1 MKVIEKFADEVINSG
16 AYEPLDRVYV
26 INKIRGLV
34 GDHDEEENDKPAA
47 KQLVDLA
54 VKNEKIPDDITSREV
69 LNDQLYDLATP
80 TPSKT
85 NSIFW
90 QKMQKSSEKATDWFY
105 KLCEDNNYVK
115 KEAIAK
121 NVVFSGT
128 SSKGHGLEI
137 TINLSKPEKDPKA
150 IAAAAHATGK
160 KYPQCALC
168 LENEGYLGGY
178 GKNARSNLRIIRMNI
193 AGRPWG
199 FQYSP
204 YAYFN
209 EHCIFLDQ
217 KHIPMVINEQTLI
230 NLVEIEKIF
239 PHYFVGS
246 NADLPIVGGSM
257 LAHEHY
263 QGGRHTFPM
272 MKAKIKKEVIF
283 DKYPDVKVGIVD
295 WPMSD
300 LRLISKNS
308 LTLISLGS
316 KIIDFWDRY
325 NDQDRQITAFDGKT
339 RRHTVT
345 PIMHRDGEKFVL
357 DLVLR
362 DNNTSDKYPLGI
374 FHPHSELWHI
384 KKENIGL
391 IEVMGRAILPGRLK
405 KELEEVKKYLLD
417 ENNEIAE
424 SHLAWAQEIKANHQ
438 ITSEN
443 VDSILQQAL
452 VEVFDQVL
460 ECAGVFKNNENGE
473 AGWQKFTEALVLSLI
488 HISEPTRP

>member
-16 AYEPLDRVYV
+16 AYQPLDRVYV

-34 GDHDEEENDKPAA
+34 GDHDEEENDQPAV
-47 KQLVDLA
+47 KQLVDIA
-54 VKNEKIPDDITSREV
+54 VKNEKIPDDVTSREV

-85 NSIFW
+85 NEIFG
-90 QKMQKSSEKATDWFY
+90 QKMERSSEKATDWLY
-105 KLCEDNNYVK
+105 KLCVNNNYVK

-150 IAAAAHATGK
+150 IAAAAHATDK

-168 LENEGYLGGY
+168 LENEGYVGGY

-193 AGRPWG
+193 AGKPWG

-217 KHIPMVINEQTLI
+217 KHIPMVINQQTLI
-230 NLVEIEKIF
+230 NLVEIEKML

-272 MKAKIKKEVIF
+272 MKAKIKKPVSF
-283 DKYPDVKVGIVD
+283 KQYPDVKAGIVD

-300 LRLISKNS
+300 LRLISENS
-308 LTLISLGS
+308 LDLIDLGT
-316 KIIDFWDRY
+316 KIIKFWDQYSDPARKINAY
-325 NDQDRQITAFDGKT
+325 EGKI
-339 RRHTVT
+339 RHHTVT
-345 PIMHRDGEKFVL
+345 PIMHRKGKKFVL

-362 DNNTSDKYPLGI
+362 DNNTSKDYPLGI
-374 FHPHSELWHI
+374 FHPHKQLWHI

-405 KELEEVKKYLLD
+405 SELEEVKKYWLGKD
-417 ENNEIAE
+417 NKMAD
-424 SHLAWAQEIKANHQ
+424 SHKEWADQVKVKEKITADNVNQ
-438 ITSEN
+438 IMEK
-443 VDSILQQAL
+443 AL
-452 VEVFDQVL
+452 VEVFEQVL
-460 ECAGVFKNNENGE
+460 QDAGVFKNTEDGE
-473 AGWQKFTEALVLSLI
+473 KGWDKFITALTEDVD
-488 HISEPTRP
+488 

>member
-1 MKVIEKFADEVINSG
+1 MKVIEKFADQVVNSG

-34 GDHDEEENDKPAA
+34 GDHDEEENDKPAV
-47 KQLVDLA
+47 KQLVDIA
-54 VKNEKIPDDITSREV
+54 VENEKIPDDVTSKEV
-69 LNDQLYDLATP
+69 LNDQLYDLMTP

-85 NSIFW
+85 NNIFW
-90 QKMQKSSEKATDWFY
+90 QKMQNSPEKATDWFY
-105 KLCEDNNYVK
+105 QLCVNNDYVK
-115 KEAIAK
+115 EEAIAK

-178 GKNARSNLRIIRMNI
+178 GKNARSNLRIIRMSI

-217 KHIPMVINEQTLI
+217 EHIPMEINQQTLI
-230 NLVEIEKIF
+230 NLVEIEKTL
-239 PHYFVGS
+239 PQYFVGS

-257 LAHEHY
+257 LSHEHY

-272 MKAKIKKEVIF
+272 MKAKIKKSVVFNE
-283 DKYPDVKVGIVD
+283 YPDVKAGIVD

-300 LRLISKNS
+300 LRLISNNS
-308 LTLISLGS
+308 LDLIDLGS
-316 KIIDFWDRY
+316 KIIKFWDQY
-325 NDQDRQITAFDGKT
+325 SDADRDIKAFDGET
-339 RRHTVT
+339 RHHTVT
-345 PIMHRDGEKFVL
+345 PIMHREGKSFVL

-362 DNNTSDKYPLGI
+362 DNNTNKDYPLGI
-374 FHPHSELWHI
+374 FHPHKQLWHI

-405 KELEEVKKYLLD
+405 SELEEVKKYWLGQD
-417 ENNEIAE
+417 NQMAASHQEWADQIKAENEI
-424 SHLAWAQEIKANHQ
+424 
-438 ITSEN
+438 TSAN
-443 VDSILQQAL
+443 VDTVMEQAL
-452 VEVFDQVL
+452 VEVFEQVL
-460 ECAGVFKNNENGE
+460 QDAGVFKNNEDGDQ
-473 AGWQKFTEALVLSLI
+473 GWDKFITALTENI
-488 HISEPTRP
+488 

>member
-26 INKIRGLV
+26 INKIRALV
-34 GDHDEEENDKPAA
+34 GDEASSVEANDEQTSV

-54 VKNEKIPDDITSREV
+54 VQNKKISDDVTSREV
-69 LNDQLYDLATP
+69 LNDQLYDLITP

-85 NSIFW
+85 NGIFW
-90 QKMQKSSEKATDWFY
+90 QKMQKSPEKATDWFY
-105 KLCEDNNYVK
+105 KLCENNNYVK

-128 SSKGHGLEI
+128 SSKEHGLEI

-193 AGRPWG
+193 GGRPWG

-217 KHIPMVINEQTLI
+217 KHISMVINQQTLI
-230 NLVEIEKIF
+230 NLVEIEKTL

-272 MKAKIKKEVIF
+272 MKAKIKKNVVFDDYPEV
-283 DKYPDVKVGIVD
+283 VAGIVD

-300 LRLISKNS
+300 LRLISDNS
-308 LTLISLGS
+308 LDLIELGA
-316 KIIDFWDRY
+316 KIINFWDHY
-325 NDQDRQITAFDGKT
+325 SDSARQIKAFDGKT
-339 RRHTVT
+339 RHHTVT
-345 PIMHRDGEKFVL
+345 PIMHREGKNFVL

-362 DNNTSDKYPLGI
+362 DNNTSENYPLGI
-374 FHPHSELWHI
+374 FHPHKELWHI

-405 KELEEVKKYLLD
+405 SELEEVKKYWLGQD
-417 ENNEIAE
+417 NKMVI
-424 SHLAWAQEIKANHQ
+424 SHKEWADQIKAQ
-438 ITSEN
+438 QDISADN
-443 VDSILQQAL
+443 VDAVMQQAL
-452 VEVFDQVL
+452 VEVFEQVL
-460 ECAGVFKNNENGE
+460 QDAGVFKNNADGDE
-473 AGWQKFTEALVLSLI
+473 GWDKFITALTKQI
-488 HISEPTRP
+488 

>member
-26 INKIRGLV
+26 INKIRALV
-34 GDHDEEENDKPAA
+34 GDEASSVEANDEQTSV

-54 VKNEKIPDDITSREV
+54 VQNKKISDDVTSREV
-69 LNDQLYDLATP
+69 LNDQLYDLITP

-85 NSIFW
+85 NGIFW
-90 QKMQKSSEKATDWFY
+90 QKMQKSPEKATDWFY
-105 KLCEDNNYVK
+105 KFCENNNYVK

-128 SSKGHGLEI
+128 SSKEHGLEI

-178 GKNARSNLRIIRMNI
+178 GKNARSNLRIISMNI
-193 AGRPWG
+193 GGRPWG

-217 KHIPMVINEQTLI
+217 KHIPMVINQQTLI
-230 NLVEIEKIF
+230 NLVEIEKTL

-272 MKAKIKKEVIF
+272 MKAKIKKNVVFDDYPEV
-283 DKYPDVKVGIVD
+283 VAGIVD

-300 LRLISKNS
+300 LRLISDNS
-308 LTLISLGS
+308 LGLIELGA
-316 KIIDFWDRY
+316 KIINFWDHY
-325 NDQDRQITAFDGKT
+325 SDSARQIKAFDGKT
-339 RRHTVT
+339 RHHTVT
-345 PIMHRDGEKFVL
+345 PIMHREGKNFVL

-362 DNNTSDKYPLGI
+362 DNNTSENYPLGI
-374 FHPHSELWHI
+374 FHPHKELWHI

-405 KELEEVKKYLLD
+405 SELEEVKKYWMGQD
-417 ENNEIAE
+417 NKMAI
-424 SHLAWAQEIKANHQ
+424 SHKEWADQIKAEQN
-438 ITSEN
+438 ITADN
-443 VDSILQQAL
+443 VDAVMQQAL
-452 VEVFDQVL
+452 VEVFEQVL
-460 ECAGVFKNNENGE
+460 QDAGVFKNNADGDE
-473 AGWQKFTEALVLSLI
+473 GWDKFITALTKQI
-488 HISEPTRP
+488 

>member
-1 MKVIEKFADEVINSG
+1 MQVIEKFADEVIASG
-16 AYEPLDRVYV
+16 SYQQLDRVYI
-26 INKIRGLV
+26 INRIRALV
-34 GDHDEEENDKPAA
+34 GDEDEEVHEGQKAA
-47 KQLVDLA
+47 KQLVNLA
-54 VKNEKIPDDITSREV
+54 VKNKKIADDITSREV
-69 LNDQLYDLATP
+69 LNDQLYDLMTP

-85 NSIFW
+85 NEIFW
-90 QKMQKSSEKATDWFY
+90 QKMQKSSEDATDWFY
-105 KLCEDNNYVK
+105 QLCTNNDYVK

-121 NVVFSGT
+121 NIVFSGT

-150 IAAAAHATGK
+150 IAAAAHSTGT

-178 GKNARSNLRIIRMNI
+178 GKNARSNLRIIRMNVG
-193 AGRPWG
+193 GRKWG
-199 FQYSP
+199 MQYSP

-230 NLVEIEKIF
+230 NLVDIEKQV
-239 PHYFVGS
+239 PQYFVGS

-263 QGGRHTFPM
+263 QGGRHIFPM
-272 MKAKIKKEVIF
+272 MKAKIKKSLKF
-283 DKYPDVKVGIVD
+283 DKYPDVEAGIVD

-300 LRLISKNS
+300 IRLTSENS
-308 LTLISLGS
+308 LDIIDLGT
-316 KIIDFWDRY
+316 KIIQFWDEY
-325 NDQDRQITAFDGKT
+325 SDPERQINAFKGSE
-339 RRHTVT
+339 RHHTVT

-362 DNNTSDKYPLGI
+362 DNNTSEKYPLGI
-374 FHPHSELWHI
+374 FHPHQELWHI

-405 KELEEVKKYLLD
+405 QEMAEVKKYLLGQ
-417 ENNEIAE
+417 NNEIAD
-424 SHLAWAQEIKANHQ
+424 SHREWADELKQNNE
-438 ITSEN
+438 ITSQN
-443 VDSILQQAL
+443 VDQVVQQAL
-452 VEVFDQVL
+452 VEVFEKVL
-460 ECAGVFKNNENGE
+460 QCAGVFKQNDDGD
-473 AGWQKFTEALVLSLI
+473 AGWNKFTTALI
-488 HISEPTRP
+488 KAMGE

>member
-16 AYEPLDRVYV
+16 AYQPLDRVYV

-34 GDHDEEENDKPAA
+34 GDHDEEENDQPAV
-47 KQLVDLA
+47 KQLVDIA
-54 VKNEKIPDDITSREV
+54 VKDEKIPDDVTSREV

-85 NSIFW
+85 NEIFG
-90 QKMQKSSEKATDWFY
+90 QKMERSSEKATDWFY
-105 KLCEDNNYVK
+105 KLCVNNNYVK

-168 LENEGYLGGY
+168 LENEGYVGGY

-193 AGRPWG
+193 AGKPWG

-217 KHIPMVINEQTLI
+217 KHIPMVINQQTLI
-230 NLVEIEKIF
+230 NLVEIEKML

-272 MKAKIKKEVIF
+272 MKAKIKKPVSF
-283 DKYPDVKVGIVD
+283 KQYSDVKAGIVD

-300 LRLISKNS
+300 LRLISENS
-308 LTLISLGS
+308 LDLIDLGT
-316 KIIDFWDRY
+316 KIIKFWDQYSDPARKINAY
-325 NDQDRQITAFDGKT
+325 EGKI
-339 RRHTVT
+339 RHHTVT
-345 PIMHRDGEKFVL
+345 PIMHRKGKKFVL

-362 DNNTSDKYPLGI
+362 DNNTSKDYPLGI
-374 FHPHSELWHI
+374 FHPHKQLWHI

-405 KELEEVKKYLLD
+405 SELEEVKKYWLGKD
-417 ENNEIAE
+417 NKMAD
-424 SHLAWAQEIKANHQ
+424 SHKEWANQVKVKEKITADNVNQ
-438 ITSEN
+438 IMEK
-443 VDSILQQAL
+443 AL
-452 VEVFDQVL
+452 VEVFEQVL
-460 ECAGVFKNNENGE
+460 QDAGVFKNTEDGE
-473 AGWQKFTEALVLSLI
+473 KGWDKFITALTEDVD
-488 HISEPTRP
+488 

>member
-16 AYEPLDRVYV
+16 AYQPLDRVYV

-34 GDHDEEENDKPAA
+34 GDHDEEENDQPAV
-47 KQLVDLA
+47 KQLVDIA
-54 VKNEKIPDDITSREV
+54 VKNEKIPDDVTSREV

-85 NSIFW
+85 NEIFG
-90 QKMQKSSEKATDWFY
+90 QKMERSSEKATDWLY
-105 KLCEDNNYVK
+105 KLCVNNNYVK

-168 LENEGYLGGY
+168 LENEGYVGGY

-193 AGRPWG
+193 AGKPWG

-217 KHIPMVINEQTLI
+217 KHIPMVINQQTLI
-230 NLVEIEKIF
+230 NLVEIEKML

-272 MKAKIKKEVIF
+272 MKAKIKKPVSF
-283 DKYPDVKVGIVD
+283 KQYSDVKAGIVD

-300 LRLISKNS
+300 LRLISENS
-308 LTLISLGS
+308 LDLIDLGT
-316 KIIDFWDRY
+316 KIIKFWDQYSDPARKINAY
-325 NDQDRQITAFDGKT
+325 EGEIRH
-339 RRHTVT
+339 HTVT
-345 PIMHRDGEKFVL
+345 PIMHRKGKKFIL

-362 DNNTSDKYPLGI
+362 DNNTSKDYPLGI
-374 FHPHSELWHI
+374 FHPHKQLWHI

-405 KELEEVKKYLLD
+405 SELEEVKKYWLGKD
-417 ENNEIAE
+417 NKMAD
-424 SHLAWAQEIKANHQ
+424 SHKEWADQVKVKEKITADNVNQ
-438 ITSEN
+438 IMEK
-443 VDSILQQAL
+443 AL
-452 VEVFDQVL
+452 VEVFEQVL
-460 ECAGVFKNNENGE
+460 QDAGVFKNTEDGE
-473 AGWQKFTEALVLSLI
+473 KGWDKFITALTEDVD
-488 HISEPTRP
+488 

>member
-26 INKIRGLV
+26 INKIRALV
-34 GDHDEEENDKPAA
+34 GDEASSGEANDEPTSV

-54 VKNEKIPDDITSREV
+54 VQNKKISDDVTSREV
-69 LNDQLYDLATP
+69 LNDQLYDLITP

-85 NSIFW
+85 NGIFW
-90 QKMQKSSEKATDWFY
+90 QKMQKSPEKATDWFY
-105 KLCEDNNYVK
+105 KLCENNNYVK

-128 SSKGHGLEI
+128 SSKEHGLEI

-193 AGRPWG
+193 GGRPWG

-217 KHIPMVINEQTLI
+217 KHISMVINQQTLI
-230 NLVEIEKIF
+230 NLVEIEKTL

-272 MKAKIKKEVIF
+272 MKAKIKKNVVFDDYPEV
-283 DKYPDVKVGIVD
+283 VAGIVD

-300 LRLISKNS
+300 LRLISDNS
-308 LTLISLGS
+308 LDLIELGA
-316 KIIDFWDRY
+316 KIINFWDHY
-325 NDQDRQITAFDGKT
+325 SDSARQIKAFDGKT
-339 RRHTVT
+339 RHHTVT
-345 PIMHRDGEKFVL
+345 PIMHREGKNFVL

-362 DNNTSDKYPLGI
+362 DNNTSENYPLGI
-374 FHPHSELWHI
+374 FHPHKELWHI

-405 KELEEVKKYLLD
+405 SELEEVKKYWMGQD
-417 ENNEIAE
+417 NKMVI
-424 SHLAWAQEIKANHQ
+424 SHKEWADQIKAQ
-438 ITSEN
+438 QDISADN
-443 VDSILQQAL
+443 VDAVMQQAL
-452 VEVFDQVL
+452 VEVFEQVL
-460 ECAGVFKNNENGE
+460 QDAGVFKNNADGDE
-473 AGWQKFTEALVLSLI
+473 GWDKFITALTKQI
-488 HISEPTRP
+488 

>member
-1 MKVIEKFADEVINSG
+1 MKVIEKFADKVISSG
-16 AYEPLDRVYV
+16 AYKPLDRVYV

-34 GDHDEEENDKPAA
+34 GDHDEEENDQAA
-47 KQLVDLA
+47 VKQLVDMA
-54 VKNEKIPDDITSREV
+54 VKNKKIPDDVTSREV

-80 TPSKT
+80 TPSET

-90 QKMQKSSEKATDWFY
+90 QKMEKSSEKATDWFY
-105 KLCEDNNYVK
+105 KLCVNNNYVK
-115 KEAIAK
+115 KEAIAR

-128 SSKGHGLEI
+128 SSKGHDLEI

-150 IAAAAHATGK
+150 IAAAAHSTGK

-217 KHIPMVINEQTLI
+217 KHIPMVINQQTLI
-230 NLVEIEKIF
+230 NLVEIEKTF

-272 MKAKIKKEVIF
+272 MKAKIKKSVVFNE
-283 DKYPDVKVGIVD
+283 YPDVKAGIVD

-473 AGWQKFTEALVLSLI
+473 AGWQKFTEALV
-488 HISEPTRP
+488 SEVDR

>member
-26 INKIRGLV
+26 INKIRALV
-34 GDHDEEENDKPAA
+34 GDEASSVEANDEQTSV

-54 VKNEKIPDDITSREV
+54 VQNKKISDDVTSREV
-69 LNDQLYDLATP
+69 LNDQLYDLITP

-85 NSIFW
+85 NGIFW
-90 QKMQKSSEKATDWFY
+90 QKMQKSPEKATDWFY
-105 KLCEDNNYVK
+105 KLCENNNYVK

-128 SSKGHGLEI
+128 SSKEHGLEI

-193 AGRPWG
+193 GGRPWG

-217 KHIPMVINEQTLI
+217 KHIPMVINQQTLI
-230 NLVEIEKIF
+230 NLVEIEKTL

-272 MKAKIKKEVIF
+272 MKAKIKKNVVFDDYPEV
-283 DKYPDVKVGIVD
+283 VAGIVD

-300 LRLISKNS
+300 LRLISDNS
-308 LTLISLGS
+308 LGLIELGA
-316 KIIDFWDRY
+316 KIINFWDHY
-325 NDQDRQITAFDGKT
+325 SDSARQIKAFDGKT
-339 RRHTVT
+339 RHHTVT
-345 PIMHRDGEKFVL
+345 PIMHREGKNFVL

-362 DNNTSDKYPLGI
+362 DNNTSENYPLGI
-374 FHPHSELWHI
+374 FHPHKELWHI

-405 KELEEVKKYLLD
+405 SELEEVKKYWLGQD
-417 ENNEIAE
+417 NKMAI
-424 SHLAWAQEIKANHQ
+424 SHKEWADQIKAEQN
-438 ITSEN
+438 ITAEN
-443 VDSILQQAL
+443 ADAVMQQAL
-452 VEVFDQVL
+452 VEVFEQVL
-460 ECAGVFKNNENGE
+460 QDAGVFKNNADGDE
-473 AGWQKFTEALVLSLI
+473 GWDKFITALTKQI
-488 HISEPTRP
+488 

>member
-26 INKIRGLV
+26 INKIRALV
-34 GDHDEEENDKPAA
+34 GDEASSVEANDEQTSV

-54 VKNEKIPDDITSREV
+54 VQNKKISDDVTSREV
-69 LNDQLYDLATP
+69 LNDQLYDLITP
-80 TPSKT
+80 TPSKI
-85 NSIFW
+85 NGIFW
-90 QKMQKSSEKATDWFY
+90 QKMQKSPEKATDWFY
-105 KLCEDNNYVK
+105 KLCENNNYVK

-128 SSKGHGLEI
+128 SSKEHGLEI

-193 AGRPWG
+193 GGRPWG

-217 KHIPMVINEQTLI
+217 KHIPMVINQQTLI
-230 NLVEIEKIF
+230 NLVEIEKTL

-272 MKAKIKKEVIF
+272 MKAKIKKNVVFDDYPEV
-283 DKYPDVKVGIVD
+283 VAGIVD

-300 LRLISKNS
+300 LRLISDNS
-308 LTLISLGS
+308 LGLIELGA
-316 KIIDFWDRY
+316 KIINFWDHY
-325 NDQDRQITAFDGKT
+325 SDSARQIKAFDGKT
-339 RRHTVT
+339 RHHTVT
-345 PIMHRDGEKFVL
+345 PIMHREGKNFVL

-362 DNNTSDKYPLGI
+362 DNNTSENYPLGI
-374 FHPHSELWHI
+374 FHPHKELWHI

-405 KELEEVKKYLLD
+405 SELEEVKKYWMGQD
-417 ENNEIAE
+417 NKMAI
-424 SHLAWAQEIKANHQ
+424 SHKEWADQIKAEQN
-438 ITSEN
+438 ITADN
-443 VDSILQQAL
+443 VDAVMQQAL
-452 VEVFDQVL
+452 VEVFEQVL
-460 ECAGVFKNNENGE
+460 QDAGVFKNNADGDE
-473 AGWQKFTEALVLSLI
+473 GWDKFITALTKQI
-488 HISEPTRP
+488 

>member
-1 MKVIEKFADEVINSG
+1 MKVIEEFADQIIKSG
-16 AYEPLDRVYV
+16 SYKPLDRVYV
-26 INKIRGLV
+26 INKIKALV
-34 GDHDEEENDKPAA
+34 GDQDEEVNGNKPV
-47 KQLVDLA
+47 KQLVEMA
-54 VKNEKIPDDITSREV
+54 IKNEKIPDDLTSWEV
-69 LNDQLYDLATP
+69 LNDQLYDLLTP

-85 NSIFW
+85 NEIFW
-90 QKMQKSSEKATDWFY
+90 QKMQNSSKEATDWFY
-105 KLCEDNNYVK
+105 QLCENNDYVK

-150 IAAAAHATGK
+150 IAAAAKASGK

-193 AGRPWG
+193 GGRPWG

-217 KHIPMVINEQTLI
+217 QHIPMVINQQTLI
-230 NLVEIEKIF
+230 NLVDIEKQL
-239 PHYFVGS
+239 PEYFVGS

-263 QGGRHTFPM
+263 QGGRHIFPM
-272 MKAKIKKEVIF
+272 MKAKIKQELQF
-283 DKYPDVKVGIVD
+283 AAYPDVKAGIVD

-300 LRLISKNS
+300 LRLTSKNS
-308 LTLISLGS
+308 LALIDLGS
-316 KIIDFWDRY
+316 KIIKFWDNY
-325 NDQDRQITAFDGKT
+325 SDPSLKISAFTGQE
-339 RRHTVT
+339 RHHTVT
-345 PIMHRDGEKFVL
+345 PIMHRDDENFVL

-374 FHPHSELWHI
+374 FHPHKELWHI

-405 KELEEVKKYLLD
+405 AEMQEVKKYLLGQD
-417 ENNEIAE
+417 NQISE
-424 SHLAWAQEIKANHQ
+424 SHKEWADEIKAENQ
-438 ITSEN
+438 INQDN
-443 VDSILQQAL
+443 VDQILQQAL
-452 VEVFDQVL
+452 VEVFEKVL
-460 ECAGVFKNNENGE
+460 QCAGVFKDDQAGQ
-473 AGWQKFTEALVLSLI
+473 AGWQRFTSQLI
-488 HISEPTRP
+488 KAVDE

>member
-26 INKIRGLV
+26 INKIRALV
-34 GDHDEEENDKPAA
+34 GDEASSVEANDEQTSV

-54 VKNEKIPDDITSREV
+54 VQNKKISDDVTSREV
-69 LNDQLYDLATP
+69 LNDQLYDLITQ

-85 NSIFW
+85 NGIFW
-90 QKMQKSSEKATDWFY
+90 QKMQKSPEKATDWFY
-105 KLCEDNNYVK
+105 KLCENNNYVK

-193 AGRPWG
+193 GGRLWG

-217 KHIPMVINEQTLI
+217 KHIPMVINQQTLI
-230 NLVEIEKIF
+230 NLVEIEKTL

-272 MKAKIKKEVIF
+272 MKAKIKKNVVFDDYPEV
-283 DKYPDVKVGIVD
+283 VAGIVD

-300 LRLISKNS
+300 LRLISDNS
-308 LTLISLGS
+308 LGLIELGA
-316 KIIDFWDRY
+316 KIINFWDHY
-325 NDQDRQITAFDGKT
+325 SDSARQIKAFDGKT
-339 RRHTVT
+339 RHHTVT
-345 PIMHRDGEKFVL
+345 PIMHREGKNFVL

-362 DNNTSDKYPLGI
+362 DNNTSENYPLGI
-374 FHPHSELWHI
+374 FHPHKELWHI

-405 KELEEVKKYLLD
+405 SELEEVKKYWLGQD
-417 ENNEIAE
+417 NKMAI
-424 SHLAWAQEIKANHQ
+424 SHKEWADQIKAEQN
-438 ITSEN
+438 ITAEN
-443 VDSILQQAL
+443 VDAVMQQAL
-452 VEVFDQVL
+452 VEVFEQVL
-460 ECAGVFKNNENGE
+460 QDAGVFKNNADGDE
-473 AGWQKFTEALVLSLI
+473 GWDKFITALTKQI
-488 HISEPTRP
+488 

>member
-1 MKVIEKFADEVINSG
+1 MKLIEAFADEAISNGS
-16 AYEPLDRVYV
+16 YEELDRVYL
-26 INKIRGLV
+26 INKIKALV
-34 GDHDEEENDKPAA
+34 GDEDVVAEGHRPLV

-54 VKNEKIPDDITSREV
+54 VKREKIADDVTSREV

-80 TPSKT
+80 IPSET
-85 NSIFW
+85 NRIFW
-90 QKMQKSSEKATDWFY
+90 EKMQKSPKEATDWFY

-121 NVVFSGT
+121 NIVFDGT
-128 SSKGHGLEI
+128 SSKGHDLEI

-193 AGRPWG
+193 GGRPWG

-217 KHIPMVINEQTLI
+217 KHIPMVINQQTLI
-230 NLVEIEKIF
+230 NLVDIEKQL
-239 PHYFVGS
+239 PEYFVGS

-263 QGGRHTFPM
+263 QGGRHIFPM
-272 MKAKIKKEVIF
+272 MKAKIKQEVNF
-283 DKYPDVKVGIVD
+283 TSYPEVKAGIVD

-300 LRLISKNS
+300 LRLISANS
-308 LTLISLGS
+308 LSLIDLGS
-316 KIIDFWDRY
+316 QIIKYWDHY
-325 NDQDRQITAFDGKT
+325 DDEKRQIKAFDGET
-339 RRHTVT
+339 RHHTVT
-345 PIMHRDGEKFVL
+345 PIMHRDGEKFIL

-362 DNNTSDKYPLGI
+362 DNNTSEKYPLGI
-374 FHPHSELWHI
+374 FHPHKHLWHI

-405 KELEEVKKYLLD
+405 TELEEVKKYLLGQD
-417 ENNEIAE
+417 NEMPE
-424 SHLAWAQEIKANHQ
+424 SHLAWAQEFKAKNQ
-438 ITSEN
+438 ITADN
-443 VDSILQQAL
+443 VEEVVHQGL
-452 VEVFDQVL
+452 VEVFEEVL
-460 ECAGVFKNNENGE
+460 QCAGVFKNDADGE
-473 AGWQKFTEALVLSLI
+473 QGWQEFIAGLTSAI
-488 HISEPTRP
+488 D

>member
-26 INKIRGLV
+26 INKIRALV
-34 GDHDEEENDKPAA
+34 GDEASSVEANDEQTSV

-54 VKNEKIPDDITSREV
+54 VQNKKISDDVTSREV
-69 LNDQLYDLATP
+69 LNDQLYDLITP

-85 NSIFW
+85 NGIFW
-90 QKMQKSSEKATDWFY
+90 QKMQKSPEKATDWFY
-105 KLCEDNNYVK
+105 KICENNNYVK

-128 SSKGHGLEI
+128 SSKEHGLEI

-193 AGRPWG
+193 GGRPWG

-217 KHIPMVINEQTLI
+217 KHIPMVINQQTLI
-230 NLVEIEKIF
+230 NLVEIEKTL

-272 MKAKIKKEVIF
+272 MKAKIKKNVVFDDYPEV
-283 DKYPDVKVGIVD
+283 VAGIVD

-300 LRLISKNS
+300 LRLISDNS
-308 LTLISLGS
+308 LGLIELGA
-316 KIIDFWDRY
+316 KIINFWDHY
-325 NDQDRQITAFDGKT
+325 SDSARQIKAFDGKT
-339 RRHTVT
+339 RHHTVT
-345 PIMHRDGEKFVL
+345 PIMHREGKNFVL

-362 DNNTSDKYPLGI
+362 DNNTSENYPLGI
-374 FHPHSELWHI
+374 FHPHKELWHI

-405 KELEEVKKYLLD
+405 SELEEVKKYWLGQD
-417 ENNEIAE
+417 NKMAI
-424 SHLAWAQEIKANHQ
+424 SHKEWADQIKAEQN
-438 ITSEN
+438 ITAEN
-443 VDSILQQAL
+443 VDAVMQQAL
-452 VEVFDQVL
+452 VEVFEQVL
-460 ECAGVFKNNENGE
+460 QDAGVFKNNADGDE
-473 AGWQKFTEALVLSLI
+473 GWDKFITALTKQI
-488 HISEPTRP
+488 

>member
-16 AYEPLDRVYV
+16 AYQPLDRVYV

-34 GDHDEEENDKPAA
+34 GDHDEEENDQPAV
-47 KQLVDLA
+47 KQLVDIA
-54 VKNEKIPDDITSREV
+54 VKNEKIPDDVTSREV

-85 NSIFW
+85 NEIFG
-90 QKMQKSSEKATDWFY
+90 QKMERSSEKATDWLY
-105 KLCEDNNYVK
+105 KLCVNNNYVK

-168 LENEGYLGGY
+168 LENEGYVGGY

-193 AGRPWG
+193 AGKPWG

-217 KHIPMVINEQTLI
+217 KHIPMVINQQTLI
-230 NLVEIEKIF
+230 NLVEIEKML

-272 MKAKIKKEVIF
+272 MKAKIKKPVSF
-283 DKYPDVKVGIVD
+283 KQYSDVKAGIVD

-300 LRLISKNS
+300 LRLISENS
-308 LTLISLGS
+308 LDLIDLGT
-316 KIIDFWDRY
+316 KIIKFWDQYSDPARKINAY
-325 NDQDRQITAFDGKT
+325 EGEIRH
-339 RRHTVT
+339 HTVT
-345 PIMHRDGEKFVL
+345 PIMHRKGKKFIL

-362 DNNTSDKYPLGI
+362 DNNTSKDYPLGI
-374 FHPHSELWHI
+374 FHPHKQLWHI

-405 KELEEVKKYLLD
+405 SELEEVKKYWLGKD
-417 ENNEIAE
+417 NKMAD
-424 SHLAWAQEIKANHQ
+424 SHKEWADQVKVKEKITADNVNQ
-438 ITSEN
+438 IMEK
-443 VDSILQQAL
+443 AL
-452 VEVFDQVL
+452 VEVFEQVL
-460 ECAGVFKNNENGE
+460 QDAGVFNNTEDGE
-473 AGWQKFTEALVLSLI
+473 KGWDKFITALTEYVD
-488 HISEPTRP
+488 

>member
-1 MKVIEKFADEVINSG
+1 MKVIEKFEDEVINSG

-26 INKIRGLV
+26 INKIRALV
-34 GDHDEEENDKPAA
+34 GDEASSVEANDEQTSV

-54 VKNEKIPDDITSREV
+54 VQNKKISDDVTSREV
-69 LNDQLYDLATP
+69 LNDQLYDLITP

-85 NSIFW
+85 NGIFW
-90 QKMQKSSEKATDWFY
+90 QKMQKSPEKATDWFY
-105 KLCEDNNYVK
+105 KLCENNNYVK

-168 LENEGYLGGY
+168 PENEGYLGGY

-193 AGRPWG
+193 GGRPWG

-217 KHIPMVINEQTLI
+217 KHIPMVINQQTLI
-230 NLVEIEKIF
+230 NLVEIEKTL

-272 MKAKIKKEVIF
+272 MKAKIKKNVVFDDYPEV
-283 DKYPDVKVGIVD
+283 VAGIVD

-300 LRLISKNS
+300 LRLISDNS
-308 LTLISLGS
+308 LDLIELGA
-316 KIIDFWDRY
+316 KIINFWDHY
-325 NDQDRQITAFDGKT
+325 SDSARQIKAFDGKT
-339 RRHTVT
+339 RHHTVT
-345 PIMHRDGEKFVL
+345 PIMHREGKNFVL

-362 DNNTSDKYPLGI
+362 DNNTSENYPLGI
-374 FHPHSELWHI
+374 FHPHKELWHI

-405 KELEEVKKYLLD
+405 SELEEVKKYWLGQD
-417 ENNEIAE
+417 NKMAI
-424 SHLAWAQEIKANHQ
+424 SHKEWADQIKAEQN
-438 ITSEN
+438 ITAEN
-443 VDSILQQAL
+443 VDAVMQQAL
-452 VEVFDQVL
+452 VEVFEQVL
-460 ECAGVFKNNENGE
+460 QDAGVFKNNADGDE
-473 AGWQKFTEALVLSLI
+473 GWDKFITALTKQI
-488 HISEPTRP
+488 

>member
-16 AYEPLDRVYV
+16 AYQPLDRVYV

-34 GDHDEEENDKPAA
+34 GDHDEEENDQPAV
-47 KQLVDLA
+47 KQLVDIA
-54 VKNEKIPDDITSREV
+54 VKNEKIPDDVTSREV

-85 NSIFW
+85 NEIFG
-90 QKMQKSSEKATDWFY
+90 QKMERSSEKATDWLY
-105 KLCEDNNYVK
+105 KLCVNNNYVK

-137 TINLSKPEKDPKA
+137 TINLSKPEKDPKV
-150 IAAAAHATGK
+150 IAAAAHATDK

-168 LENEGYLGGY
+168 LENEGYVGGY

-193 AGRPWG
+193 AGKPWG

-217 KHIPMVINEQTLI
+217 KHIPMVINQQTLI
-230 NLVEIEKIF
+230 NLVEIEKML

-272 MKAKIKKEVIF
+272 MKAKIKKPVSF
-283 DKYPDVKVGIVD
+283 KQYSDVKAGIVD

-300 LRLISKNS
+300 LRLISENS
-308 LTLISLGS
+308 LDLIDLGT
-316 KIIDFWDRY
+316 KIIKFWDQYSDPARKINAY
-325 NDQDRQITAFDGKT
+325 EGKI
-339 RRHTVT
+339 RHHTVT
-345 PIMHRDGEKFVL
+345 PIMHRKGKKFVL

-362 DNNTSDKYPLGI
+362 DNNTSKDYPLGI
-374 FHPHSELWHI
+374 FHPHKQLWHI

-405 KELEEVKKYLLD
+405 SELEEVKKYWLGKD
-417 ENNEIAE
+417 NKMAD
-424 SHLAWAQEIKANHQ
+424 SHKEWADQVKVKEKITADNVNQ
-438 ITSEN
+438 IMEK
-443 VDSILQQAL
+443 AL
-452 VEVFDQVL
+452 VEVFEQVL
-460 ECAGVFKNNENGE
+460 QDAGVFKNTEDGE
-473 AGWQKFTEALVLSLI
+473 KGWDKFITALTEDVD
-488 HISEPTRP
+488 

>member
-26 INKIRGLV
+26 INKIRALV
-34 GDHDEEENDKPAA
+34 GDEASSGEANDEQTSV

-54 VKNEKIPDDITSREV
+54 VQNKKISDDVTSREV
-69 LNDQLYDLATP
+69 LNDQLYDLITP

-85 NSIFW
+85 NGIFW
-90 QKMQKSSEKATDWFY
+90 QKMQKSPEKATDWFY
-105 KLCEDNNYVK
+105 KLCENNNYVK

-128 SSKGHGLEI
+128 SSKEHGLEI

-193 AGRPWG
+193 GGRPWG

-217 KHIPMVINEQTLI
+217 KHISMVINQQTLI
-230 NLVEIEKIF
+230 NLVEIEKTL

-272 MKAKIKKEVIF
+272 MKAKIKKNVVFDDYPEV
-283 DKYPDVKVGIVD
+283 VAGIVD

-300 LRLISKNS
+300 LRLISDNS
-308 LTLISLGS
+308 LDLIELGA
-316 KIIDFWDRY
+316 KIINFWDHY
-325 NDQDRQITAFDGKT
+325 SDSARQIKAFDGKT
-339 RRHTVT
+339 RHHTVT
-345 PIMHRDGEKFVL
+345 PIMHREGKNFVL

-362 DNNTSDKYPLGI
+362 DNNTSENYPLGI
-374 FHPHSELWHI
+374 FHPHKELWHI

-405 KELEEVKKYLLD
+405 SELEEVKKYWLGQD
-417 ENNEIAE
+417 NKMVI
-424 SHLAWAQEIKANHQ
+424 SHKEWADQIKAQ
-438 ITSEN
+438 QDISADN
-443 VDSILQQAL
+443 VDAVMQQAL
-452 VEVFDQVL
+452 VEVFEQVL
-460 ECAGVFKNNENGE
+460 QDAGVFKNNADGDE
-473 AGWQKFTEALVLSLI
+473 GWDKFITALTKQI
-488 HISEPTRP
+488 

>member
-26 INKIRGLV
+26 INKIRALV
-34 GDHDEEENDKPAA
+34 GDEASSVEANDEQTSV

-54 VKNEKIPDDITSREV
+54 VQNKKISDDVTSREV
-69 LNDQLYDLATP
+69 LNDQLYDLITP
-80 TPSKT
+80 TPSKI
-85 NSIFW
+85 NGIFW
-90 QKMQKSSEKATDWFY
+90 QKMQKSPEKATDWFY
-105 KLCEDNNYVK
+105 KLCENNNYVK

-128 SSKGHGLEI
+128 SSKEHGLEI

-193 AGRPWG
+193 GGRPWG

-217 KHIPMVINEQTLI
+217 KHIPMVINQQTLI
-230 NLVEIEKIF
+230 NLVEIEKTL

-272 MKAKIKKEVIF
+272 MKAKIKKNVVFDDYPEV
-283 DKYPDVKVGIVD
+283 VAGIVD

-300 LRLISKNS
+300 LRLISDNS
-308 LTLISLGS
+308 LDLIELGA
-316 KIIDFWDRY
+316 KIINFWDHY
-325 NDQDRQITAFDGKT
+325 SDSARQIKAFDGKT
-339 RRHTVT
+339 RHHTVT
-345 PIMHRDGEKFVL
+345 PIMHREGKNFVL

-362 DNNTSDKYPLGI
+362 DNNTSENYPLGI
-374 FHPHSELWHI
+374 FHPHKELWHI

-405 KELEEVKKYLLD
+405 SELEEVKKYWLGQD
-417 ENNEIAE
+417 NKMAI
-424 SHLAWAQEIKANHQ
+424 SHKEWADQIKAEQN
-438 ITSEN
+438 ITAEN
-443 VDSILQQAL
+443 ADAVMQQAL
-452 VEVFDQVL
+452 VEVFEQVL
-460 ECAGVFKNNENGE
+460 QDAGVFKNNADGDE
-473 AGWQKFTEALVLSLI
+473 GWDKFITALTKQI
-488 HISEPTRP
+488 

>member
-1 MKVIEKFADEVINSG
+1 MKVIEKFADQVVNSG
-16 AYEPLDRVYV
+16 AYEPLDQVYV

-34 GDHDEEENDKPAA
+34 GDHDEEENDKPAV
-47 KQLVDLA
+47 KQLVDIA
-54 VKNEKIPDDITSREV
+54 VENEKIPNDVTSKEV
-69 LNDQLYDLATP
+69 LNDQLYDLMTP

-85 NSIFW
+85 NNIFW
-90 QKMQKSSEKATDWFY
+90 QKMQNSPEKATDWFY
-105 KLCEDNNYVK
+105 QLCVNNDYVK
-115 KEAIAK
+115 EEAIAK

-178 GKNARSNLRIIRMNI
+178 GKNARSNLRIIRMSI

-217 KHIPMVINEQTLI
+217 EHIPMEINQQTLI
-230 NLVEIEKIF
+230 NLVEIEKTL
-239 PHYFVGS
+239 PQYFVGS

-257 LAHEHY
+257 LSHEHY
-263 QGGRHTFPM
+263 QGGSHTFPM
-272 MKAKIKKEVIF
+272 MKAKIKKPVFFEN
-283 DKYPDVKVGIVD
+283 YPDVKAGIVD

-300 LRLISKNS
+300 LRLTSENS
-308 LTLISLGS
+308 LDLIDLGA
-316 KIIDFWDRY
+316 KIIKFWDEYSDPER
-325 NDQDRQITAFDGKT
+325 NINAFDDGET
-339 RRHTVT
+339 RHHTVT
-345 PIMHRDGEKFVL
+345 PIMHRKGRKFVL

-362 DNNTSDKYPLGI
+362 DNNTSKDYPLGI
-374 FHPHSELWHI
+374 FHPHKQLWHI

-405 KELEEVKKYLLD
+405 SELEEVKKYWLG
-417 ENNEIAE
+417 ENNDMADSHKEWADQVKAE
-424 SHLAWAQEIKANHQ
+424 ENITKDNVNQ
-438 ITSEN
+438 IMEK
-443 VDSILQQAL
+443 AL
-452 VEVFDQVL
+452 VEVFEQVL
-460 ECAGVFKNNENGE
+460 QDAGVFKNTEDGEKGWDKFISALTEN
-473 AGWQKFTEALVLSLI
+473 VD
-488 HISEPTRP
+488 

>member
-16 AYEPLDRVYV
+16 AYQPLDRVYV

-34 GDHDEEENDKPAA
+34 GDHDEEENDQPAV
-47 KQLVDLA
+47 KQLVDIA
-54 VKNEKIPDDITSREV
+54 VKNEKIPDDVTSREV

-85 NSIFW
+85 NEIFG
-90 QKMQKSSEKATDWFY
+90 QKMERSSEKATDWFY
-105 KLCEDNNYVK
+105 KLCVNNNYVK

-168 LENEGYLGGY
+168 LENEGYVGGY

-193 AGRPWG
+193 AGKPWG

-217 KHIPMVINEQTLI
+217 KHIPMVINQQTLI
-230 NLVEIEKIF
+230 NLVEIEKML

-272 MKAKIKKEVIF
+272 MKAKIKKPVSF
-283 DKYPDVKVGIVD
+283 KQYPDVKAGIVD

-300 LRLISKNS
+300 LRLISENS
-308 LTLISLGS
+308 LDLIDLGT
-316 KIIDFWDRY
+316 KIIKFWDQYSDPARKINAY
-325 NDQDRQITAFDGKT
+325 EGKI
-339 RRHTVT
+339 RHHTVT
-345 PIMHRDGEKFVL
+345 PIMHRKGKKFVL

-362 DNNTSDKYPLGI
+362 DNNTSKDYPLGI
-374 FHPHSELWHI
+374 FHPHKQLWHI

-405 KELEEVKKYLLD
+405 SELEEVKKYWLGKD
-417 ENNEIAE
+417 NKMAD
-424 SHLAWAQEIKANHQ
+424 SHKEWADQVKVKEKITADNVNQ
-438 ITSEN
+438 IMEK
-443 VDSILQQAL
+443 AL
-452 VEVFDQVL
+452 VEVFEQVL
-460 ECAGVFKNNENGE
+460 QDAGVFKNTEDGE
-473 AGWQKFTEALVLSLI
+473 KGWDKFITALTEDVD
-488 HISEPTRP
+488 

>member
-16 AYEPLDRVYV
+16 AYDPLDRVYV

-473 AGWQKFTEALVLSLI
+473 AGWQKFTEALV
-488 HISEPTRP
+488 SEVDR

>member
-1 MKVIEKFADEVINSG
+1 MKVIEKFADEIINSG
-16 AYEPLDRVYV
+16 AYQPLDRVYV

-34 GDHDEEENDKPAA
+34 GDHDEEENDQPAV
-47 KQLVDLA
+47 KQLVDIA
-54 VKNEKIPDDITSREV
+54 VENEKIPDDVTSREV

-85 NSIFW
+85 NEIFW
-90 QKMQKSSEKATDWFY
+90 QKMERSSEKATDWFY
-105 KLCEDNNYVK
+105 KLCVNNNYVK

-168 LENEGYLGGY
+168 LENEGYVGGY

-193 AGRPWG
+193 AGKPWG

-217 KHIPMVINEQTLI
+217 KHIPMVINQQTLI
-230 NLVEIEKIF
+230 NLVEIEKML

-272 MKAKIKKEVIF
+272 MKAKIKKPVSF
-283 DKYPDVKVGIVD
+283 KQYPDVNAGIVD

-300 LRLISKNS
+300 LRLISENS
-308 LTLISLGS
+308 LDLIDLGT
-316 KIIDFWDRY
+316 KIIKFWDQYSDPARKINAY
-325 NDQDRQITAFDGKT
+325 EGKI
-339 RRHTVT
+339 RHHTVT
-345 PIMHRDGEKFVL
+345 PIMHRKGKKYVL

-362 DNNTSDKYPLGI
+362 DNNTSKDYPLGI
-374 FHPHSELWHI
+374 FHPHKQLWHI

-405 KELEEVKKYLLD
+405 SELEEVKKYWLGKD
-417 ENNEIAE
+417 NKMAD
-424 SHLAWAQEIKANHQ
+424 SHKEWADQVKVKEKITADNVNQ
-438 ITSEN
+438 IMEK
-443 VDSILQQAL
+443 AL
-452 VEVFDQVL
+452 VEVFEQVL
-460 ECAGVFKNNENGE
+460 QDAGVFKNTEDGE
-473 AGWQKFTEALVLSLI
+473 KGWDKFITALTEDVD
-488 HISEPTRP
+488 

>member
-1 MKVIEKFADEVINSG
+1 MKVIEKFADQVVNSG

-34 GDHDEEENDKPAA
+34 GDHDEEENDKPAV
-47 KQLVDLA
+47 KQLVDIA
-54 VKNEKIPDDITSREV
+54 VENEKIPNDVTSKEV
-69 LNDQLYDLATP
+69 LNDQLYDLMTP

-85 NSIFW
+85 NNIFW
-90 QKMQKSSEKATDWFY
+90 QKMQNSPEKATDWFY
-105 KLCEDNNYVK
+105 QLCVNNDYVK
-115 KEAIAK
+115 EEAIAK

-178 GKNARSNLRIIRMNI
+178 GKNARSNLRIIRMSI

-217 KHIPMVINEQTLI
+217 EHIPMEINQQTLI
-230 NLVEIEKIF
+230 NLVEIEKTL
-239 PHYFVGS
+239 PQYFVGS

-257 LAHEHY
+257 LSHEHY

-272 MKAKIKKEVIF
+272 MKAKIKKSVVFNE
-283 DKYPDVKVGIVD
+283 YPDVKAGIVD

-300 LRLISKNS
+300 LRLISNNS
-308 LTLISLGS
+308 LDLIDLGS
-316 KIIDFWDRY
+316 KIIKFWDQY
-325 NDQDRQITAFDGKT
+325 SDADRDIKAFDGET
-339 RRHTVT
+339 RHHTVT
-345 PIMHRDGEKFVL
+345 PIMHREGKSFVL

-362 DNNTSDKYPLGI
+362 DNNTNKDYPLGI
-374 FHPHSELWHI
+374 FHPHKQLWHI

-405 KELEEVKKYLLD
+405 SELEEVKKYWLGQD
-417 ENNEIAE
+417 NQMAASHQEWADQIKAENEI
-424 SHLAWAQEIKANHQ
+424 
-438 ITSEN
+438 TSAN
-443 VDSILQQAL
+443 VDTVMEQAL
-452 VEVFDQVL
+452 VEVFEQVL
-460 ECAGVFKNNENGE
+460 QDAGVFKNNEDGDQ
-473 AGWQKFTEALVLSLI
+473 GWDKFISALTENI
-488 HISEPTRP
+488 

>member
-16 AYEPLDRVYV
+16 AYQPLDRVYV

-34 GDHDEEENDKPAA
+34 GDHDEEENDQPAV
-47 KQLVDLA
+47 KQLVDIA
-54 VKNEKIPDDITSREV
+54 VKNEKIPDDVTSREV
-69 LNDQLYDLATP
+69 LNDQLYDLATL

-85 NSIFW
+85 NEIFG
-90 QKMQKSSEKATDWFY
+90 QKMERSSEKATDWLY
-105 KLCEDNNYVK
+105 KLCVNNNYVK

-168 LENEGYLGGY
+168 LENEGYVGGY

-193 AGRPWG
+193 AGKPWG

-217 KHIPMVINEQTLI
+217 KHIPMVINQQTLI
-230 NLVEIEKIF
+230 NLVEIEKML

-272 MKAKIKKEVIF
+272 MKAKIKKPVSF
-283 DKYPDVKVGIVD
+283 KQYSDVKAGIVD

-300 LRLISKNS
+300 LRLISENS
-308 LTLISLGS
+308 LDLIDLGT
-316 KIIDFWDRY
+316 KIIKFWDQYSDPARKINAY
-325 NDQDRQITAFDGKT
+325 EGEIRH
-339 RRHTVT
+339 HTVT
-345 PIMHRDGEKFVL
+345 PIMHRKGKKFIL

-362 DNNTSDKYPLGI
+362 DNNTSKDYPLGI
-374 FHPHSELWHI
+374 FHPHKQLWHI

-405 KELEEVKKYLLD
+405 SELEEVKKYWLGKD
-417 ENNEIAE
+417 NKMAD
-424 SHLAWAQEIKANHQ
+424 SHKEWADQVKVKEKITADNVNQ
-438 ITSEN
+438 IMEK
-443 VDSILQQAL
+443 AL
-452 VEVFDQVL
+452 VEVFEQVL
-460 ECAGVFKNNENGE
+460 QDAGVFKNTEDGE
-473 AGWQKFTEALVLSLI
+473 KGWDKFITALTEDVD
-488 HISEPTRP
+488 

>member
-16 AYEPLDRVYV
+16 AYQPLDRVYV

-34 GDHDEEENDKPAA
+34 GDHDEEENDQPAV
-47 KQLVDLA
+47 KQLVDIA
-54 VKNEKIPDDITSREV
+54 VKNEKIPDDVTSREV

-85 NSIFW
+85 NEIFG
-90 QKMQKSSEKATDWFY
+90 QKMERSSEKATDWFY
-105 KLCEDNNYVK
+105 KLCVNNNYVK

-137 TINLSKPEKDPKA
+137 TVNLSKPEKDPKA

-168 LENEGYLGGY
+168 LENEGYVGGY

-193 AGRPWG
+193 AGKPWG

-217 KHIPMVINEQTLI
+217 KHIPMVINQQTLI
-230 NLVEIEKIF
+230 NLVEIEKML

-272 MKAKIKKEVIF
+272 MKAEIKKSVSF
-283 DKYPDVKVGIVD
+283 KQYSDVKAGIVD

-300 LRLISKNS
+300 LRLISENS
-308 LTLISLGS
+308 LDLIDLGT
-316 KIIDFWDRY
+316 KIIKFWDQYSDPARKINAY
-325 NDQDRQITAFDGKT
+325 EGKI
-339 RRHTVT
+339 RHHTVT
-345 PIMHRDGEKFVL
+345 PIMHRKGKDFVL

-362 DNNTSDKYPLGI
+362 DNNTSKDYPLGI
-374 FHPHSELWHI
+374 FHPHKQLWHI

-405 KELEEVKKYLLD
+405 SELEEVKKYWLGKD
-417 ENNEIAE
+417 NKMAD
-424 SHLAWAQEIKANHQ
+424 SHKEWADQVKVKEKITADNVNQ
-438 ITSEN
+438 IMEK
-443 VDSILQQAL
+443 AL
-452 VEVFDQVL
+452 VEVFEQVL
-460 ECAGVFKNNENGE
+460 QDAGVFKNTEDGE
-473 AGWQKFTEALVLSLI
+473 KGWDKFITALTEDVD
-488 HISEPTRP
+488 